1 MIGVGVNYEGRD
13 PRFVET
19 VVGKGYRFVGQIA
32 PETMGPQRQAALYR
46 LTRGTHAFALH
57 DGENVIGR
65 DSGPVRPPLTD
76 LSEQEVA
83 ELTALVKN
91 LPAVRSSRQ
100 AAE

>member
-1 MIGVGVNYEGRD
+1 MR
-13 PRFVET
+13 
-19 VVGKGYRFVGQIA
+19 
-32 PETMGPQRQAALYR
+32 
-46 LTRGTHAFALH
+46 
-57 DGENVIGR
+57 VIGR